1 MIISLYVNM
10 FDLFDMS
17 SYDEYIY
24 IYISY
29 LFIYYYYDFE
39 FSSI

>member
-29 LFIYYYYDFE
+29 LFIYYDYDFE